1 MIDAGAH
8 ALYVRAAM
16 MTRTLN
22 IASVFFLGC

>member
-1 MIDAGAH
+1 MIDTGAH

-22 IASVFFLGC
+22 IASVFFLG